1 MLHLVAAVVVG
12 VVVHRA
18 VDGAAC
24 LQLLQMVDQQSVVKS
39 IRVVV
44 VQLAALL
51 KGQLVVALVIAVVG
65 DQAHFILA
73 KTLLQPQSKGG
84 LAAAGAA
91 CNANMIRLFIGVPP
105 ASSCRFGWK
114 KGQEWII
121 IGAKLPVRDTAPG
134 GLVPVHHN
142 TNRHIFTAPGLQ
154 MCEIRE
160 NAMQKKQFQQNMKDK
175 VRVFEDGGIRLL
187 KRGQKGV
194 VHAIFSRF
202 GLVLVLLLLQAFAL
216 FSLLQWF
223 GELLPH
229 YFGGTLLVTA
239 AMMVYLLN
247 QDMDNSVRITWLVVT
262 ALMPVLGVPLFWYT
276 KSDVGHNALK
286 RRLLDLEGQTRAQ
299 LPQNEQTVELLQ
311 EQAPE
316 AMPLARYLRGKGGG
330 FPVYA
335 DTVATYFN
343 GGEAMFDEMLRQLET
358 AKKYIFLEY
367 FIVDEGLMW
376 GRILEVLAR
385 KAAQGVDV
393 RVMYDGTCEFST
405 LPRDYPSRLEALGI
419 QCKVFSPVTP
429 FVSTHYNYRDHR
441 KILVIDGQ
449 VGFTGGVNL
458 ADEYINH
465 IEKYGRWKDS
475 ALMLEGEGVRSMT
488 ALFLQMWS
496 ILCQPEFEQF
506 LSDPIPAAANAK
518 GFVVPYGDC
527 PLDGERVG
535 EMVYMDML
543 NRARKYVHIITP
555 YLILDGELETALRFA
570 AERGVDVHLIL
581 PGKPDKWFVYALAKT
596 HYKALISS
604 GVKISEWQPGFTHAK
619 IVIADGV
626 EAVAGTINLD
636 YRSLYHHFENAVWM
650 RGTDCIANMEADFQD
665 TLTRCRRVERTK
677 ESIWQGK
684 KLLHLAGILLKF
696 IAPLV

>member
-1 MLHLVAAVVVG
+1 MSKET
-12 VVVHRA
+12 
-18 VDGAAC
+18 
-24 LQLLQMVDQQSVVKS
+24 LQHTMRS
-39 IRVVV
+39 
-44 VQLAALL
+44 
-51 KGQLVVALVIAVVG
+51 
-65 DQAHFILA
+65 
-73 KTLLQPQSKGG
+73 
-84 LAAAGAA
+84 
-91 CNANMIRLFIGVPP
+91 
-105 ASSCRFGWK
+105 
-114 KGQEWII
+114 
-121 IGAKLPVRDTAPG
+121 
-134 GLVPVHHN
+134 
-142 TNRHIFTAPGLQ
+142 
-154 MCEIRE
+154 
-160 NAMQKKQFQQNMKDK
+160 K

-187 KRGQKGV
+187 RKGQKGLI
-194 VHAIFSRF
+194 HAIFSRF
-202 GLVLVLLLLQAFAL
+202 GLVLVLLVLQFGAL
-216 FSLLQWF
+216 FSLMRWF
-223 GELLPH
+223 SNLLPH
-229 YFGGTLLVTA
+229 YLGGTLLVTA
-239 AMMVYLLN
+239 VMMVYLLN
-247 QDMDNSVRITWLVVT
+247 QDMNNSVRIPWLVVT
-262 ALMPVLGVPLFWYT
+262 ALAPVLGVLLFCYT
-276 KSDVGHNALK
+276 KEDVGHRVLK
-286 RRLLDLEGQTRAQ
+286 KRLLELEGQTRSQLAQ
-299 LPQNEQTVELLQ
+299 DQKASTALDADCPG
-311 EQAPE
+311 A
-316 AMPLARYLRGKGGG
+316 ASLAQYLRGRGGG
-330 FPVYA
+330 FPVYEN
-335 DTVATYFN
+335 TQVTYFPS
-343 GGEAMFDEMLRQLET
+343 GEAKFAALLPQLESAT
-358 AKKYIFLEY
+358 QYIFLEY
-367 FIVDEGLMW
+367 FIIDEGLMW
-376 GRILEVLAR
+376 GRILEILAR

-405 LPRDYPSRLEALGI
+405 LPRDYPRRLEALGI
-419 QCKVFSPVTP
+419 QCKVFAPVTP

-441 KILVIDGQ
+441 KILVVDGR

-465 IEKYGRWKDS
+465 IEKYGRWKD
-475 ALMLEGEGVRSMT
+475 AAVMLEGEGVRTMT